1 MRGALALQY
10 QLATFGITTMLNS
23 EYTSTHVAPRA
34 QRGAGE
40 PRNALA
46 AILAPADIILELD
59 VSTKARFLQEI
70 ARVVGERNGL
80 HAVDVYASL
89 VERERIGSTALGC
102 GVALP
107 HARVKGLARPVAAF
121 ARPRLALP
129 FEAPDLKPVTDV
141 LVLLVPRQATDEHL
155 LLLAQAA
162 EMFCDQS
169 FREDL
174 AACTR
179 ADEVHAAINEWRPA

>member
-1 MRGALALQY
+1 M
-10 QLATFGITTMLNS
+10 
-23 EYTSTHVAPRA
+23 E
-34 QRGAGE
+34 
-40 PRNALA
+40 
-46 AILAPADIILELD
+46 
-59 VSTKARFLQEI
+59 EI
-70 ARVVGERNGL
+70 ARVVGERHGL

-102 GVALP
+102 GVAMP

-121 ARPRLALP
+121 VRTRLAIP
-129 FEAPDLKPVTDV
+129 FDAPDVKPVTDV

-162 EMFCDQS
+162 EMFCDHS

-174 AACTR
+174 ARLHAGRRGSRGLQRMAAGLNDSTR
-179 ADEVHAAINEWRPA
+179 EAANG